1 MFEACAGERTVVK
14 FWAWGT
20 RALGEVLAGRL
31 WVLGF
36 EEVVLLLLLLLL
48 LELLLLSLLM
58 LAFGGAAAGRAF

>member
-48 LELLLLSLLM
+48 ELLLLSLLM